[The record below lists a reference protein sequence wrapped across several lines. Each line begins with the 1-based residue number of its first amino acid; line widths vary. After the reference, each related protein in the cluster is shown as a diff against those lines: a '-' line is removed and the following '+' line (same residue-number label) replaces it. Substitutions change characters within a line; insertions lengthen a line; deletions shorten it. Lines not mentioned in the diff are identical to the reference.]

1 MYILVVW
8 DYAYCIKHII
18 HTHTQLYAFLLCHNP
33 VGEWKKI
40 SHGPLPSIRRTG
52 RRRRRGRGSSHFTG
66 IKRTAVELSLYTLQT
81 VVQLQTSLSLSTQS
95 LSTQSSKKW

>member
-52 RRRRRGRGSSHFTG
+52 RRRRRGRRGSSHFAG
-66 IKRTAVELSLYTLQT
+66 IKRTAVELKSLHSTNSCST
-81 VVQLQTSLSLSTQS
+81 ANTSLSLS
-95 LSTQSSKKW
+95 LN